1 MSKQEKNGNIGK
13 EQQQK
18 KKTPNPQI
26 SRNDFISELISQ

>member
-18 KKTPNPQI
+18 KKPQTPKFQETILSLN
-26 SRNDFISELISQ
+26 

>member
-18 KKTPNPQI
+18 KPQNPQI